1 MDVCHAPM
9 DIICS
14 SAVEELLSYNT
25 GKPVMLAETGAVEPS
40 HAGPSKFYPIDTAGI
55 LLHDILFAP
64 FFSGSA
70 GCGMCWHWES
80 YVDKNNLWYH
90 FGRFSESVKG
100 IDPVAEKFVPSK
112 SEAGD
117 LRIYRLNGRNTILM
131 WLRDKRNTW
140 QSELRDGRPPVNN
153 ISLKIDLKNLGITDS
168 LKLVEVY
175 DPWKNKWITAKPE
188 ELILSLPEFKR
199 SLVVRIRK

>member
-1 MDVCHAPM
+1 MLLPGNEVAQVHRYLDLGAKMDVCHAPM

-40 HAGPSKFYPIDTAGI
+40 HSGPSKFYPIDTAGI

-80 YVDKNNLWYH
+80 YVDRNNLWYH
-90 FGRFSESVKG
+90 FGQIQRDCERHKSVHGKICSFKVRKRRPENLPAEWTRIQFSCGSG
-100 IDPVAEKFVPSK
+100 INV
-112 SEAGD
+112 
-117 LRIYRLNGRNTILM
+117 IHGR
-131 WLRDKRNTW
+131 
-140 QSELRDGRPPVNN
+140 SELRDGQPPV
-153 ISLKIDLKNLGITDS
+153 T
-168 LKLVEVY
+168 
-175 DPWKNKWITAKPE
+175 
-188 ELILSLPEFKR
+188 
-199 SLVVRIRK
+199 